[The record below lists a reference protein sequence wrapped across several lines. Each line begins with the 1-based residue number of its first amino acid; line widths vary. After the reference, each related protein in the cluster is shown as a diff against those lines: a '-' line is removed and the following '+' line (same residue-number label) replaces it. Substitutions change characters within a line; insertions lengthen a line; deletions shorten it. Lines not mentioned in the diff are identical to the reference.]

1 MILFISDK
9 NASRQEF
16 SFWNGGEYRKLV
28 FNQPHY
34 AAFLTLEGESL
45 GNASF
50 AYVVQELAA

>member
-1 MILFISDK
+1 MMLFISDK
-9 NASRQEF
+9 NAVDRIFLLE
-16 SFWNGGEYRKLV
+16 WGEYRKLV

-34 AAFLTLEGESL
+34 AAFLTLEGVSL